1 MALDIIGPTARITN
15 PSLPRQTIFIQGTA
29 RDNPNPG
36 GSRIRDV
43 HSKVNISGPYKIAT
57 PSAPRD

>member
-1 MALDIIGPTARITN
+1 MAPDITGPTVRITN
-15 PSLPRQTIFIQGTA
+15 PSLPRQTIIIQGTA
-29 RDNPNPG
+29 RDNLNPG

-43 HSKVNISGPYKIAT
+43 YSKVNISGTYKIDT